1 MNINRRKILLTG
13 GTFLAFLMI
22 GVAVLPVA
30 GQDHFG
36 KARGRIGMARLSGVR
51 SFIGNLN
58 LTTDQKA
65 QIKSILTNN
74 KPQILQAA
82 RDVVKARLDVIN
94 GVPNAGTELAN
105 ARSHAADLRKQI
117 FEQIKPVLTADQLSR
132 VQERK
137 QLRTQRL
144 QNLLDRLNKKI
155 SG

>member
-1 MNINRRKILLTG
+1 
-13 GTFLAFLMI
+13 
-22 GVAVLPVA
+22 
-30 GQDHFG
+30 
-36 KARGRIGMARLSGVR
+36 MARLSGVR

-94 GVPNAGTELAN
+94 GVPNAGAELAN

-132 VQERK
+132 IQERK